1 MTLLI
6 NIFLSF
12 LKVGAFSFGGGYA
25 IVSFIQK
32 EIIQNKGWIDL
43 KEFIDIVAIAEMT
56 PGPIAV
62 NSSTYIG
69 YKVAG
74 FWGSILGTVGVL
86 LIPSVLALIL
96 SIYFNKFKS
105 QKWVKWALNG
115 MRPAVLGII
124 ASAGFTIGKVSF
136 TDYISVIIGFSAFI
150 GVYKLKINPFLVIFL
165 SGALGLIL
173 YSVII

>member
-1 MTLLI
+1 
-6 NIFLSF
+6 
-12 LKVGAFSFGGGYA
+12 
-25 IVSFIQK
+25 
-32 EIIQNKGWIDL
+32 
-43 KEFIDIVAIAEMT
+43 
-56 PGPIAV
+56 
-62 NSSTYIG
+62 
-69 YKVAG
+69 
-74 FWGSILGTVGVL
+74 
-86 LIPSVLALIL
+86 
-96 SIYFNKFKS
+96 
-105 QKWVKWALNG
+105 